1 MEKKEVWEKVERT
14 AEILNNF
21 DSFLKDTV
29 CRIPGGKFIAQDI
42 LDKVHAEAK
51 VLAEIL
57 ENPRPP
63 RFLLVGKTGVG
74 KSSLINAILGEY
86 VAEVSSVAVG
96 TKKAEIVPIE
106 IDGKVA
112 MEVIDTKGVFESIA
126 SGKGQ
131 VEKELQEAIENFKPD
146 AALFVFRAK
155 DRAHL
160 DMDVRLIKEKLS
172 NELVDVP
179 LVVVVSQVDELDPAR
194 EKVEKEYS
202 DKKKNNIKEAI
213 EQVKTIL
220 DNEKLKYVSIV
231 PVSSYMEWQEVN
243 MFDKVKKACTFDGR
257 YNINELLDVL
267 QNNMEIKAQIGLLL
281 YASSDKSLRKIA
293 SMIVYNISGIAST
306 IAVTPIPVADI
317 FPLFALQVA
326 MVTIIAYLA
335 GKKLD
340 FKGAADFIVSLGVV
354 GVGGYTFRMVARQLA
369 KFIPLPGVGS
379 VISASVAYT
388 GTSAIGNVA
397 ITYYFDKVLDKS
409 KLKDI
414 MKIYLKK

>member
-1 MEKKEVWEKVERT
+1 MEKKDLREKVQKT
-14 AEILNNF
+14 ADILNNF
-21 DSFLKDTV
+21 DKFLNDTV
-29 CRIPGGKFIAQDI
+29 CRIPGGKFITQDI
-42 LDKVHAEAK
+42 LDKVRAEAK
-51 VLAEIL
+51 VLAEVL
-57 ENPRPP
+57 DNPRPP

-74 KSSLINAILGEY
+74 KSSLINAMLGEY
-86 VAEVSSVAVG
+86 VAEVSSVSVG
-96 TKKAEIVPIE
+96 TKKAEVVPIE
-106 IDGKVA
+106 IDGKIV

-131 VEKELQEAIENFKPD
+131 AEIELQEAIEKFKPD

-160 DMDVRLIKEKLS
+160 DVDVRLIKEKLAS
-172 NELVDVP
+172 ELVGVP

-194 EKVEKEYS
+194 EKVEGEYS
-202 DKKKNNIKEAI
+202 ERKKSNIKQAV
-213 EQVKTIL
+213 EQVKAIL
-220 DNEKLKYVSIV
+220 DHEKLKYVSIV
-231 PVSSYMEWQEVN
+231 PVASYMEWQEVK
-243 MFDKVKKACTFDGR
+243 MFDKIKKACTFDGR
-257 YNINELLDVL
+257 YNIDELLDVL

-281 YASSDKSLRKIA
+281 YTSSDRSLRKIA
-293 SMIVYNISGIAST
+293 TMIVNNISGIAST

-340 FKGAADFIVSLGVV
+340 FEGARDFILSLGIV
-354 GVGGYTFRMVARQLA
+354 GIGGYTFRTIARQLA

-379 VISASVAYT
+379 VIGASVAYS

-397 ITYYFDKVLDKS
+397 IAYYFDNVIDKS
-409 KLKDI
+409 KLKD
-414 MKIYLKK
+414 MFKLYLKK